1 MLLGVAGFYGLAALG
16 VQAAIS
22 SFVPLQPAHAS
33 DPTPARVSMDG
44 LPVEALRA
52 PSKIDYQRVDQRLA
66 RLAEKPDM
74 VGLAV
79 AIIENGEIAFVKG
92 YGVTAAGTTDP
103 VGVRTVFRWASLSKG
118 LAATVVGELAAEK
131 RLSLSDPVSRY
142 APSLHL
148 PGGSEGR
155 VTLDDLLAHRVGLVH
170 NAYDDRLEAG
180 QDPRQI
186 RAALGSLAAFCA
198 PGACHGY
205 QNVAFD
211 AASETVEAVTGE
223 PYAQVV
229 REKLFAPLGMADASV
244 TRDGLM
250 SAPSWARPH
259 VGRTTM
265 KVDEAY
271 YRVPAAGGVNSS
283 IFDLALWM
291 RAQMGLATSVLPQAV
306 LDEIHRPR
314 VATDRRNGD
323 FSRAMG
329 QSHYALGWRDYDYAG
344 HRLIGHQGAVQGY
357 RSTILFDPVT
367 RSGVAVLWNSQSN
380 RPSAFQLEIL
390 EMLYGQERHD
400 WLKLDENRASGA
412 RIAAR

>member
-1 MLLGVAGFYGLAALG
+1 MMLGVAGFYGLAALG

-22 SFVPLQPAHAS
+22 SFVPLEPAHAS
-33 DPTPARVSMDG
+33 DPVPARVSMDG
-44 LPVEALRA
+44 LPVESLRA
-52 PSKIDYQRVDQRLA
+52 PSKIDYERVDQRLT
-66 RLAEKPDM
+66 RLAEKRDM
-74 VGLAV
+74 VGVAV

-92 YGVTAAGTTDP
+92 YGVTTAGTTDP

-148 PGGSEGR
+148 PGGSQAR

-170 NAYDDRLEAG
+170 NAYDDRLEDG
-180 QDPRQI
+180 QDPHLI
-186 RAALGSLAAFCA
+186 RTALGALSPYCA
-198 PGACHGY
+198 PGQCHGY

-211 AASETVEAVTGE
+211 AASEAVETVTGE
-223 PYAQVV
+223 RYADVV

-244 TRDGLM
+244 SRDGLM
-250 SAPSWARPH
+250 RAASWARPH
-259 VGRTTM
+259 VGRTTV
-265 KVDEAY
+265 KVDDAY

-283 IFDLALWM
+283 IFDMALWM
-291 RAQMGLATSVLPQAV
+291 RAQMGLATGVVPQSV
-306 LDEIHRPR
+306 LDEIHRAR
-314 VATDRRNGD
+314 VNTERRNGD

-329 QSHYALGWRDYDYAG
+329 QSQYALGWRDYHYAG
-344 HRLIGHQGAVQGY
+344 HRLIGHQGAVEGY
-357 RSTILFDPVT
+357 RSTILFDPAT
-367 RSGVAVLWNSQSN
+367 KSGVAVLWNSQSN

-400 WLKLDENRASGA
+400 WLKLDENRPGGA